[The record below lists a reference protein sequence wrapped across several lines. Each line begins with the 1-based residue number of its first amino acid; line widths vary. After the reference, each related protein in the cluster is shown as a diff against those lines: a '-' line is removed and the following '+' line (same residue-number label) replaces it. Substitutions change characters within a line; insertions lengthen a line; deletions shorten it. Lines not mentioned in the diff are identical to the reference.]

1 MHLCGVHYSG
11 EFTIGEETYS
21 VEPVE
26 ETLSGVHRVYRE
38 SDSVLE
44 THICGICSL
53 YQATHK
59 MDLSGCDGNNNN
71 NNNNNTK
78 FI

>member
-53 YQATHK
+53 
-59 MDLSGCDGNNNN
+59 LSSHAQNEPLWLRWKN
-71 NNNNNTK
+71 
-78 FI
+78 IIRY